1 MWQRLQTREK
11 ILLAVLGIA
20 VLGFVMA
27 KFLLIP
33 QIVAHGENKDILE
46 EMQSK
51 LQAAETVVKS
61 QKKETELA
69 ERAEEM
75 LNQLKPVF
83 DNVMDDGLALVQI
96 GMEAKESGVEIVS
109 FKPSAIID
117 REVYLMLPF
126 EFQVRG
132 DYPGVIDFIAE
143 MEALPDLSELRRLK
157 VEPFKEKQ
165 EEAPEAAGARET
177 GLSEDKAVEVV
188 PTQDGRVEATFD
200 LVTFNG
206 PAPGTRL
213 KLEQVIK
220 WAVGRYNSFRT
231 PPDMMH
237 LSPVTEDISR
247 SVNARVYN

>member
-20 VLGFVMA
+20 VLGFAMA

-33 QIVAHGENKDILE
+33 QIVAHGENKDSLE

-51 LQAAETVVKS
+51 LQAAEAVVKS
-61 QKKETELA
+61 QKKETGFA

-96 GMEAKESGVEIVS
+96 GMKAKEAGVEIVS

-165 EEAPEAAGARET
+165 GPGAGDQVET
-177 GLSEDKAVEVV
+177 
-188 PTQDGRVEATFD
+188 
-200 LVTFNG
+200 
-206 PAPGTRL
+206 
-213 KLEQVIK
+213 
-220 WAVGRYNSFRT
+220 
-231 PPDMMH
+231 
-237 LSPVTEDISR
+237 
-247 SVNARVYN
+247 